1 MKIMIPLFLGFGIL
15 ATRAAFYTVSTI
27 ADSGPGSLR
36 QAILDA
42 NGNPGNDSILFT
54 TNGRV
59 TLAEALPM
67 VTDNTAILGSG
78 KEQLAISG
86 NNAVQI
92 LSFQAGTSNLLSG
105 LALVNGLASN
115 YANGAAI
122 VNLGTLTIN
131 DCALRNNTNRS
142 GWGGA
147 VFNSGIMVISNSEF
161 SGNQVKGEDGGIN
174 GGGGGAGSGGGGA
187 GMGGA
192 LFCASGT
199 VAINGSAFIYNGST
213 GGSAGVAG
221 IAPGRGGGTNGGVV
235 GVSPGGSGRSGGF
248 GGGGGGGYYGGYPYA
263 GNGGYGG
270 FGGGGGGGGMSGNY
284 NLSGSGGGGG
294 FGGGDGAI
302 GGWNAPGGA
311 GGGGA
316 GLGAA
321 IFVAAG
327 AVNIVGS
334 SFIANHARGGSGAA
348 YGRGI
353 LGSVFV
359 HSGSAEL
366 HDSLVNV
373 VDTSTPLETWTSQLD
388 QYLAPVGMPM
398 PSADGQMVF
407 GEVVKRG
414 SVQIALRTS
423 FAEGSLFYSLDGS
436 DPRLQ
441 PRPYTGPFEVR
452 TSALLRAV
460 AYNSNFVTTVALDAL
475 PITIIPSLTIHTSGG
490 GAVSVSPPQG
500 AYFSNSVAAIQAQ
513 AAPGCSFLQW
523 LGDVGGISPQT
534 TVTMTRN
541 KYVEAV
547 FGTSVGTA
555 TVGAGS
561 IMPDPIVPIYP
572 IGTTMRFTGKP
583 EAGYYFARWGGL
595 GTNNPLLWVVS
606 STNPTITA
614 VFLPLPSKQ
623 FSLTVIESG
632 SGHVL
637 IAPRAIHY
645 ASGQVVSLAAV
656 PDRDQSFLG
665 WEGDANGELNPLQ
678 VTMNTNRC
686 LTAKFTKRPTLMVGT
701 QLEGLV
707 EEGFRLT
714 LTGEFE
720 TRYEILG
727 SCNLLDWASVGTL
740 TNTYGTSQ
748 STDPA
753 ATNLLFRFY
762 RAVSH

>member
-1 MKIMIPLFLGFGIL
+1 
-15 ATRAAFYTVSTI
+15 
-27 ADSGPGSLR
+27 
-36 QAILDA
+36 
-42 NGNPGNDSILFT
+42 
-54 TNGRV
+54 
-59 TLAEALPM
+59 
-67 VTDNTAILGSG
+67 
-78 KEQLAISG
+78 
-86 NNAVQI
+86 
-92 LSFQAGTSNLLSG
+92 
-105 LALVNGLASN
+105 
-115 YANGAAI
+115 
-122 VNLGTLTIN
+122 
-131 DCALRNNTNRS
+131 
-142 GWGGA
+142 
-147 VFNSGIMVISNSEF
+147 
-161 SGNQVKGEDGGIN
+161 
-174 GGGGGAGSGGGGA
+174 
-187 GMGGA
+187 
-192 LFCASGT
+192 
-199 VAINGSAFIYNGST
+199 
-213 GGSAGVAG
+213 
-221 IAPGRGGGTNGGVV
+221 
-235 GVSPGGSGRSGGF
+235 
-248 GGGGGGGYYGGYPYA
+248 
-263 GNGGYGG
+263 
-270 FGGGGGGGGMSGNY
+270 
-284 NLSGSGGGGG
+284 
-294 FGGGDGAI
+294 
-302 GGWNAPGGA
+302 
-311 GGGGA
+311 
-316 GLGAA
+316 
-321 IFVAAG
+321 
-327 AVNIVGS
+327 
-334 SFIANHARGGSGAA
+334 
-348 YGRGI
+348 
-353 LGSVFV
+353 
-359 HSGSAEL
+359 
-366 HDSLVNV
+366 
-373 VDTSTPLETWTSQLD
+373 
-388 QYLAPVGMPM
+388 
-398 PSADGQMVF
+398 
-407 GEVVKRG
+407 
-414 SVQIALRTS
+414 
-423 FAEGSLFYSLDGS
+423 
-436 DPRLQ
+436 
-441 PRPYTGPFEVR
+441 VR